1 QQVTAT
7 LEQVAATLDA
17 AKEHADQQAA
27 VALGNAKAYTDNAIN
42 EQLIP
47 RVDQVVS
54 DRAEAVMTQV
64 AEQVI
69 GEQLDETLANA
80 KDYTD
85 QKADETLN
93 AANDYT
99 NQQVAATLD
108 EAKTYAD
115 QQDTATLAAAKA
127 YTDQQDAATLNAAK
141 AYADQQDD
149 VTLNQAKAYADQR
162 AAQALSDAKAYTDQ
176 QVSEA
181 RKYAARGIAAALAL
195 MNAQPSEAGKTA
207 VSVGVG
213 TYDGEVAF
221 GLSLAHAL
229 RNMVIS
235 AGAAITEGTTAAR
248 VGF

>member
-1 QQVTAT
+1 
-7 LEQVAATLDA
+7 
-17 AKEHADQQAA
+17 
-27 VALGNAKAYTDNAIN
+27 AIN

-69 GEQLDETLANA
+69 GEQLDETLDKA
-80 KDYTD
+80 K
-85 QKADETLN
+85 E
-93 AANDYT
+93 
-99 NQQVAATLD
+99 
-108 EAKTYAD
+108 YAD
-115 QQDTATLAAAKA
+115 QQDAETLNQAKEYADQRAAHALSDAKA
-127 YTDQQDAATLNAAK
+127 YADQQDAETLNAAK
-141 AYADQQDD
+141 AYADQRDA

-195 MNAQPSEAGKTA
+195 MNARPSEAGKTA

-248 VGF
+248 VGFTLEF